1 MSADTATTDRRS
13 RWRLVGVLAFVLL
26 VALPWGVQ
34 MGIQLR
40 WQLYVPSEDAVIDK
54 MFELA
59 KVTKDDVVFDLG
71 CGDGR
76 IVVAAAKKFGCKG
89 VGVEFNQARI
99 EESREVLQ
107 KAGVTRELV
116 EIRFGDARKVPDL
129 ERATVILLYLL
140 PPIIAELEPQ
150 IKTRLKPGT
159 RVVSEDYPFPTLQPD
174 DWVDVSV
181 PGGKSKRLY
190 LWRIRA
196 AKK

>member
-13 RWRLVGVLAFVLL
+13 RWRLVGLLAFVLL

-159 RVVSEDYPFPTLQPD
+159 P
-174 DWVDVSV
+174 
-181 PGGKSKRLY
+181 
-190 LWRIRA
+190 
-196 AKK
+196 